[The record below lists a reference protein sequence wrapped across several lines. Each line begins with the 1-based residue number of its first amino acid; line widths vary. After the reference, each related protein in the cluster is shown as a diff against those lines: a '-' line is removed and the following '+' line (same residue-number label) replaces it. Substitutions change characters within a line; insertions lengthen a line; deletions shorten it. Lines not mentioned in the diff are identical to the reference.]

1 MAATTTT
8 PIGYAW
14 RTLSV
19 VSLAS
24 VLTGLGG
31 SAINVAL
38 PEIARH
44 TGADATAAGWILLG
58 FQLTTTVLMVVF
70 GRLADLFGRRRMY
83 LLGLSTYTVAALLA
97 GLAPNAW
104 VIVAMRVLQAAGA
117 AMLLTNSAALV
128 SDAFPR
134 ERLGEGM
141 GVYVASFS
149 IAGLIGPTLGGVLAE
164 NLGWR
169 WVFWFNVPI
178 GLICLVWGA
187 IVLRRPTQDRG
198 ESGLDAPGNV
208 LVLVTLGGLLLALS
222 EFTRLGWT
230 HPVVLG
236 GLAAFAVGL
245 PLFVVR
251 ERRAAYPVVDMG
263 LFRERAFA
271 FGTLASFLNAVARMG
286 MVFLVALYFQAVRG
300 DDPVQ
305 AGLKVLPL
313 AIAAM
318 IASVTSGF
326 LQRLTSARTLAVAGA
341 ATTTCGLVV
350 MLAVMSSDMPYPAVA
365 SGLVLIGLGSG
376 VFLPSNTTAI
386 LDGLPSN
393 RLGIVNAMRLMV
405 QNTGNVVGTGLVLS
419 IITAPLPAELHQS
432 VFAGTLAQLS
442 GGAVEQLVTGY
453 RWALGSMAAISVL
466 TVLACLARRKAT

>member
-1 MAATTTT
+1 MAATTPTL
-8 PIGYAW
+8 GYAW

-38 PEIARH
+38 PEIARN
-44 TGADATAAGWILLG
+44 TGADATAASWILLG
-58 FQLTTTVLMVVF
+58 YQLTTTVLMVVF

-83 LLGLSTYTVAALLA
+83 LLGLATYTGAALLA

-104 VIVAMRVLQAAGA
+104 LVVAMRVVQAAGA

-164 NLGWR
+164 SLGWR

-178 GLICLVWGA
+178 GLLCLLWGS
-187 IVLRRPTQDRG
+187 ITLRRTAPARRDG
-198 ESGLDAPGNV
+198 GLDAPGSL
-208 LVLVTLGGLLLALS
+208 LVLLTLGGLLLALS
-222 EFTRLGWT
+222 EFTRLGWQ
-230 HPVVLG
+230 HPLVLG
-236 GLAAFAVGL
+236 GAAAFVVGL
-245 PLFVVR
+245 PLFVLR
-251 ERRAAYPVVDMG
+251 ERRAAHPVVDMS
-263 LFRERAFA
+263 LFREPSFA

-313 AIAAM
+313 AVAALC
-318 IASVTSGF
+318 ASVVSGF
-326 LQRLTSARTLAVAGA
+326 LQRRFSARALAVAGA
-341 ATTTCGLVV
+341 ATTTCGLAV
-350 MLAVMSSDMPYPAVA
+350 MMAVMSTTMPYPAVA
-365 SGLVLIGLGSG
+365 TGLVLIGLGSG
-376 VFLPSNTTAI
+376 IFLPSNNTAI

-393 RLGIVNAMRLMV
+393 RLGIVNAMRLML
-405 QNTGNVVGTGLVLS
+405 QNTGNVVGTGMVLS
-419 IITAPLPAELHQS
+419 ILVAPLPAALHQQ
-432 VFAGTLAQLS
+432 VFAGTLGLLS
-442 GGAVEQLVTGY
+442 GEAVGQLVTGY
-453 RWALGSMAAISVL
+453 RWALGTMAAVSVL
-466 TVLACLARRKAT
+466 TVLTCLARRKAT